1 MIRCDVCGREFKA
14 RGIKVHLARSG
25 CGEKLSNLHRKSNKS
40 KVANI
45 LDSSQKD
52 VSNREEETL
61 FKSAAKAEDD
71 KERQKE
77 GKKQSHITQWVT
89 KTVRQ
94 RSAEDVSEEATELN
108 QPACQKG
115 KTAEENGTVLSAGV
129 DQPLEGEAKEDAEVS
144 QAEEVVQKASRPG
157 NPGVKSGW
165 GEKLGVTP
173 LGGLSDDALPQPI
186 DDMPDRFPGR
196 VGPGQGL
203 WL

>member
-25 CGEKLSNLHRKSNKS
+25 CGEKSSNLHRKSNKS

-94 RSAEDVSEEATELN
+94 RSAEVVSEEAAEPN
-108 QPACQKG
+108 QPACQESKM
-115 KTAEENGTVLSAGV
+115 AEENGTALSVGE
-129 DQPLEGEAKEDAEVS
+129 DQLLVGEAKEDAEVS
-144 QAEEVVQKASRPG
+144 QAEEVGQKAEGEEEVWRNALKLIRMG
-157 NPGVKSGW
+157 DGVEVLVKH
-165 GEKLGVTP
+165 
-173 LGGLSDDALPQPI
+173 GLELRRTDLRSL
-186 DDMPDRFPGR
+186 
-196 VGPGQGL
+196 QGTN
-203 WL
+203 WLND